1 MRNPEMLLG
10 ETLHIVAGPEDE
22 GMRLDK
28 FLSVRVEELT
38 RSAAERLAEQGQ
50 VSSGGKTLDKKYR
63 LRAGDAIEVIL
74 PEPVGLDILPEAIPL
89 DIRYEDADLLV
100 VNKPKGMVVHPAAG
114 HAGGTLVNALLA
126 HCGDSLSGINGVI
139 RPGIVHRI
147 DKDTSGLL
155 IVAKNDFAHQRLAE
169 QIKEHSFTRMY
180 EAVVHGNLKEDTGTV
195 DAPIG
200 RHPTDRKRMAVTEK
214 NSRHAVTHFEV
225 LARYKG
231 FTHVR
236 LKLETGRT
244 HQIRVHMAY
253 IGHPVAGDPVYGPKK
268 PVPNLDGQCLHAR
281 VIGFVHPR
289 TGEYLEITSEL
300 PSYFT
305 AFLEKL
311 KKQTFGG
318 MECGL
323 ERDSSGE

>member
-169 QIKEHSFTRMY
+169 QIKVHSFTRMY
-180 EAVVHGNLKEDTGTV
+180 EAMVHGNLKEDTGTV

-300 PSYFT
+300 PPYFT